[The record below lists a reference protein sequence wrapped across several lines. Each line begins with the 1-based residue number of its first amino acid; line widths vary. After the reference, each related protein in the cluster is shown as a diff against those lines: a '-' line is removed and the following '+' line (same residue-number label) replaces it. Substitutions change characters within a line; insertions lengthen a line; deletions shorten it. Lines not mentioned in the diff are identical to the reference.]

1 MKFGLVGRT
10 EESRTMMTLFILIM
24 LTVSTVIYMTGAW
37 HVESSRTHDL
47 IAFLLLANVVWL
59 LSLAFQPYVEP
70 WPKIPCD
77 CVVRTW
83 A

>member
-1 MKFGLVGRT
+1 MI
-10 EESRTMMTLFILIM
+10 SLFIVLM
-24 LTVSTVIYMTGAW
+24 LTVSTLIYKTGAW
-37 HVESSRTHDL
+37 HDESSKTHDL

-59 LSLAFQPYVEP
+59 LSLTFQPYVEP
-70 WPKIPCD
+70 WPDIPCD